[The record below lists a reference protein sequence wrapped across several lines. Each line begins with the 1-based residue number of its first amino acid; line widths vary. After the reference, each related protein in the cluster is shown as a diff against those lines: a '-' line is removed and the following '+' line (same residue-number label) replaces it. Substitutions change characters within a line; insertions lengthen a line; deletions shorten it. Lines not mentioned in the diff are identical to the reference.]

1 MSTLL
6 IIVAVVIVIITVT
19 LNIGLNVKYDLL
31 KNIGNIKI
39 SVFGITVFKIDVS
52 LIAGYFNL
60 IRKNKKIIQIKINID
75 EDSFKFVND
84 ISNNF
89 KQKIYLSKIE
99 FKALVCSKSA
109 KNISELAGLLYVI
122 TGVVG
127 SKIKANNSETM
138 IENKINIGYLNE
150 QLKIGI
156 KANVLICLFDI
167 IWAISKAITQR
178 RVYEK
183 ARKFGRKC

>member
-1 MSTLL
+1 M
-6 IIVAVVIVIITVT
+6 
-19 LNIGLNVKYDLL
+19 
-31 KNIGNIKI
+31 
-39 SVFGITVFKIDVS
+39 
-52 LIAGYFNL
+52 
-60 IRKNKKIIQIKINID
+60 
-75 EDSFKFVND
+75 
-84 ISNNF
+84 
-89 KQKIYLSKIE
+89 
-99 FKALVCSKSA
+99 
-109 KNISELAGLLYVI
+109 YVI

-127 SKIKANNSETM
+127 SKIKANNSETI

>member
-39 SVFGITVFKIDVS
+39 SVFGITVFKVDVS

-75 EDSFKFVND
+75 KDSFKFVND

-99 FKALVCSKSA
+99 FEAFVCSKSA

-127 SKIKANNSETM
+127 SKIKANNSETI